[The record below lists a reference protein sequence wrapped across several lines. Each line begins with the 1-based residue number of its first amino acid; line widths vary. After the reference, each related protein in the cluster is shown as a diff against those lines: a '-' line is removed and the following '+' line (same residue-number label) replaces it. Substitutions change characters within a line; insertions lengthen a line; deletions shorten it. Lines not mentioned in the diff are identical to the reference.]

1 MFLDLDKHNQDKTAI
16 KDDSGYELSYRDVCD
31 TVRAFEELAL
41 PRCVVFCMCESCAG
55 SLVGYLAFEN
65 NKQVPLLLSAK
76 LDSGLRTNLDEV
88 YQPSY
93 YWAPERMS
101 DELGGEKIYSAY
113 GYALVKT
120 AHEPYPLNDLQ
131 HQWLSSFDSQ
141 SYSTLSLFHM

>member
-76 LDSGLRTNLDEV
+76 LDRSRAFWAFMSTRYTRSLR
-88 YQPSY
+88 
-93 YWAPERMS
+93 W
-101 DELGGEKIYSAY
+101 
-113 GYALVKT
+113 
-120 AHEPYPLNDLQ
+120 
-131 HQWLSSFDSQ
+131 SS
-141 SYSTLSLFHM
+141 L